1 MVRTTSGRTK
11 IVKAASFKA
20 ESGGAG
26 LKRQKKAMMVP
37 AVNVDEN
44 ENEYLLTIAAPGFD
58 KQAIVVKVEN
68 DIIKISAAREISN
81 ENCIHDRCEYDYRRW
96 ERAFWL
102 PDDAD
107 SLLTRARYYK
117 GELIIVIPKGR
128 KENTLFT
135 LPVYVY

>member
-1 MVRTTSGRTK
+1 MVRTSSGK
-11 IVKAASFKA
+11 KNINKAAPFKA
-20 ESGGAG
+20 DSGSTG
-26 LKRQKKAMMVP
+26 LKRHKKAMMVP

-44 ENEYLLTIAAPGFD
+44 DNEYLLTIAAPGFD
-58 KQAIVVKVEN
+58 KQAFVVKVDK

-81 ENCIHDRCEYDYRRW
+81 EDCIHDRCEYDYQRW

-107 SLLTRARYYK
+107 GLLTRARYYK
-117 GELIIVIPKGR
+117 GELMIVIPKGR

-135 LPVYVY
+135 LPIYVY